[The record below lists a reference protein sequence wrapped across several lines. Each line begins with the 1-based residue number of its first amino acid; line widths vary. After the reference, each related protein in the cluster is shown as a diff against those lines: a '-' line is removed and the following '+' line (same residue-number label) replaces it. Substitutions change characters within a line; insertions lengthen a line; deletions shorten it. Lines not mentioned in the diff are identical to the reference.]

1 MDHNDH
7 HNHDQPA
14 AQKTVPAPATTPVSE
29 HDHSQHVTASAPDHS
44 GHGAMHEGHLPLMRQ
59 RFWLSLALTV
69 PVLLYSQAIQT
80 WFGFTMPVFPGSN
93 WVAPILGSLI
103 FFLGGTVFLGMARHE
118 IQMRQPG
125 MMTLISI
132 AVVTAYLY
140 SVGLFFFPPIPD
152 SMTGAMPMMDFWWEL
167 ATLIT
172 IMLLGHWLELR
183 SVGQAQGALK
193 ELARLLPDTAERL
206 TADGSPQ
213 TVQVSELKIEDV
225 LLIRPGA
232 SIPADAVVIEGE
244 SSVNEAML
252 TGESSPVTKRVG
264 ERVIAGAV
272 NGSGALRV
280 KVDRVGDGT
289 ALAGIM
295 KLVADAQA
303 SQSRA
308 QTLAQ
313 RAAFYLTFI
322 ALGAGV
328 LTLIGWLIFTGN
340 VSDAVRYTVGVLVVA
355 CPHALGL
362 AVPLV
367 VSISTTLAAR
377 NGLLVRKRVALE
389 SAKDL
394 NVVIFDKTGTL
405 TEGKQGVVSVVTNGL
420 NEDEAVRLAAGLE
433 GDSEHPI
440 AQAVRDFA
448 QQRSITPA
456 KVDHFD
462 SLAGRGVRGD
472 IDGVTHWI
480 GGPRLL
486 EYLKATLPQPLITAR
501 EAAEKAGHAVVYLTR
516 EAEVL
521 GFFIIADSIRPESAQ
536 AVRDLQA
543 MNIEVVM
550 MTGDNEAVAK
560 NVAESLGIKTYF
572 AQVLPE
578 HKADRVR
585 ELKANGKKI
594 AMVGDG
600 INDAPALAMADVG
613 IAIGA
618 GTDVAIESAGIV
630 LVRSNPQD
638 IVKIA
643 RLSSATYSKMIQNL
657 WWAAGYNVVA
667 IPLAMGVLAPWGITL
682 DPAVGAAL
690 MSLSTII
697 VAANAQLLRRTVL

>member
-1 MDHNDH
+1 MDHHDH
-7 HNHDQPA
+7 HNHDHPA
-14 AQKTVPAPATTPVSE
+14 APQPQAAPATATSH
-29 HDHSQHVTASAPDHS
+29 HDHGQHNASAHDTHS

-59 RFWLSLALTV
+59 RFWMSLALSI

-80 WFGFTMPVFPGSN
+80 WFSFTMPIFPGSM

-118 IQMRQPG
+118 IAMRQPG

-132 AVVTAYLY
+132 AVVTAYFY
-140 SVGLFFFPPIPD
+140 SVGLFLFPPTHD
-152 SMTGAMPMMDFWWEL
+152 SMSDAMPMMDFWWEL

-206 TADGSPQ
+206 TTDGSPQ
-213 TVQVSELKIEDV
+213 TVHVSELKIGDV

-232 SIPADAVVIEGE
+232 SIPADGVVIDGE

-252 TGESSPVTKRVG
+252 TGESLPVLKRVD

-280 KVDRVGDGT
+280 RIDQVGDGT

-322 ALGAGV
+322 ALGAGI
-328 LTLIGWLIFTGN
+328 LTLVGWLVFTG
-340 VSDAVRYTVGVLVVA
+340 SLPDAVRYTVGVLVVA

-377 NGLLVRKRVALE
+377 NGLLVRQRVALE

-405 TEGKQGVVSVVTNGL
+405 TEGKQGVVGVVTNGL
-420 NEDEAVRLAAGLE
+420 DEAEVVRLAAGLE

-440 AQAVRDFA
+440 AQAIRDFA
-448 QQRSITPA
+448 EKRSITPA
-456 KVDHFD
+456 KVEHFD

-472 IDGVTHWI
+472 IDGATYWV

-486 EYLKATLPQPLITAR
+486 EHLNAMPPDSLNAAR
-501 EAAEKAGHAVVYLTR
+501 ESAEKAGQAVVYLTR
-516 EAEVL
+516 SSEVL
-521 GFFIIADSIRPESAQ
+521 GFFTIADSIRAESVQ

-550 MTGDNEAVAK
+550 MTGDNHAVAK
-560 NVAESLGIKTYF
+560 NVAEALGIKTYF

-578 HKADRVR
+578 HKADHVR
-585 ELKANGKKI
+585 ELKASGKKI

-638 IVKIA
+638 IVEIV
-643 RLSSATYSKMIQNL
+643 RLSSATYRKMIQNL
-657 WWAAGYNVVA
+657 WWAAGYNILA

-697 VAANAQLLRRTVL
+697 VAANAQLLRRTAL

>member
-1 MDHNDH
+1 M
-7 HNHDQPA
+7 NH
-14 AQKTVPAPATTPVSE
+14 
-29 HDHSQHVTASAPDHS
+29 HDHAAHPPTQPSPQNAPHEDHS

-80 WFGFTMPVFPGSN
+80 WFGFTMPVFPGST

-103 FFLGGTVFLGMARHE
+103 FFLGGTVFLGMARQE
-118 IQMRQPG
+118 IAMRQPG

-140 SVGLFFFPPIPD
+140 SVGLFLFPPSLD
-152 SMTGAMPMMDFWWEL
+152 NMTGKMPMMDFWWEL

-206 TADGSPQ
+206 TADGTPQ
-213 TVQVSELKIEDV
+213 TVQASELKVGDV

-232 SIPADAVVIEGE
+232 SIPADGVVIDGE

-252 TGESSPVTKRVG
+252 TGESSPVTKRVN

-280 KVDRVGDGT
+280 KVDQIGEGT

-328 LTLIGWLIFTGN
+328 LTLVGWLIFTGN
-340 VSDAVRYTVGVLVVA
+340 VSDAVRYTVGVLVIA

-405 TEGKQGVVSVVTNGL
+405 TSGKQGVMGVVTNGL
-420 NEDEAVRLAAGLE
+420 DEAEVVRLAAGLE

-448 QQRSITPA
+448 QQRTITPA
-456 KVDHFD
+456 RVEHFD

-472 IDGVTHWI
+472 IDGVTYWI

-486 EYLKATLPQPLITAR
+486 EHLKTTLPESLTAAR
-501 EAAEKAGHAVVYLTR
+501 QAAEKAGQAVVYLTR
-516 EAEVL
+516 ESEVL
-521 GFFIIADSIRPESAQ
+521 AFLTIADTLRPESAQ

-585 ELKANGKKI
+585 ELKATGKKI
-594 AMVGDG
+594 AMIGDG

-638 IVKIA
+638 IVKIV
-643 RLSSATYSKMIQNL
+643 RLSRATYTKMIQNL
-657 WWAAGYNVVA
+657 WWAAGYNVAA

>member
-1 MDHNDH
+1 
-7 HNHDQPA
+7 
-14 AQKTVPAPATTPVSE
+14 
-29 HDHSQHVTASAPDHS
+29 
-44 GHGAMHEGHLPLMRQ
+44 
-59 RFWLSLALTV
+59 
-69 PVLLYSQAIQT
+69 
-80 WFGFTMPVFPGSN
+80 
-93 WVAPILGSLI
+93 
-103 FFLGGTVFLGMARHE
+103 
-118 IQMRQPG
+118 
-125 MMTLISI
+125 
-132 AVVTAYLY
+132 
-140 SVGLFFFPPIPD
+140 
-152 SMTGAMPMMDFWWEL
+152 
-167 ATLIT
+167 
-172 IMLLGHWLELR
+172 
-183 SVGQAQGALK
+183 
-193 ELARLLPDTAERL
+193 
-206 TADGSPQ
+206 
-213 TVQVSELKIEDV
+213 VSELKIEDV